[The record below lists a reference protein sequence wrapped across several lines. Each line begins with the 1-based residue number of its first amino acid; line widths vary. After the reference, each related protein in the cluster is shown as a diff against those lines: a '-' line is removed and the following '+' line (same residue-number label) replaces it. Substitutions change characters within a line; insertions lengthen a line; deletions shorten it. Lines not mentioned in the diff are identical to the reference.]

1 MVVIR
6 SLQSVLKLFLF
17 EVVVDRRVL
26 TAHVD
31 ASLGL
36 ATCERCRFDQAAK
49 LKSSMRSGAEGS
61 PDFSHRQ

>member
-1 MVVIR
+1 MVVMR

-26 TAHVD
+26 TADVD

-36 ATCERCRFDQAAK
+36 ITCERCRFDQAAK
-49 LKSSMRSGAEGS
+49 LKSSMRSSAGRS